1 MLGYV
6 LTVFFACT
14 SDCGAAG
21 PIHCPN
27 VSDLQPMRR
36 CWGPMAVAERQ
47 SGSGCRDLP
56 MQRHYGSGE
65 SLLSRHRIL
74 HLSHHQAHLGQ
85 RPLLIL
91 RAVAG
96 FRRRWSR
103 HRFSR
108 LPLLLLLLLYRRQ
121 DHQTRHRCQV
131 LLAPRGEISSLQT
144 THLQLSHAEQGFVS
158 QFCVF

>member
-14 SDCGAAG
+14 SDCGEPAQFTAQTYQTYSQCVAAG
-21 PIHCPN
+21 GLWLSPN
-27 VSDLQPMRR
+27 ANPDQAVVTYQCNGTTVSVVP
-36 CWGPMAVAERQ
+36 
-47 SGSGCRDLP
+47 
-56 MQRHYGSGE
+56 
-65 SLLSRHRIL
+65 LSRHGIL
-74 HLSHHQAHLGQ
+74 HLSHHQANLGQ

-108 LPLLLLLLLYRRQ
+108 QPLLLLLLLYRRQ
-121 DHQTRHRCQV
+121 DHQTRHRCLV